1 MGANRVLA
9 MSRDRVKSSRLYGTA
24 VTSDVVFS
32 IEMTSLPVGGMMMR
46 IDCGMTM
53 RHIVWVQLIPRA
65 VAASS
70 WPRST
75 ERMPARMI
83 SARYAASFRPSPMT
97 ARVKKLR
104 VPCVGRAMSG

>member
-1 MGANRVLA
+1 MAA
-9 MSRDRVKSSRLYGTA
+9 
-24 VTSDVVFS
+24 TSDVVFS

-53 RHIVWVQLIPRA
+53 RRMVWPQLMPSA

-75 ERMPARMI
+75 ER
-83 SARYAASFRPSPMT
+83 SAGAHDLSHVRGLVER
-97 ARVKKLR
+97 R
-104 VPCVGRAMSG
+104 GR